1 MTEELEAR
9 LNATKKRYL
18 SDVQCKAAA
27 ARISAEMK
35 QDREGREKWG
45 DQWAAHVPIGE
56 GIFTRG
62 KKPSNL
68 IWPGELDKARP
79 VIEHLYHPEE
89 AALIIAALT
98 V

>member
-1 MTEELEAR
+1 MATKKQTETGGNPYAV
-9 LNATKKRYL
+9 KKRYL
-18 SDVQCKAAA
+18 SDAECKASAE
-27 ARISAEMK
+27 RISAEMK

-45 DQWAAHVPIGE
+45 DQWAAYVPIGE

-79 VIEHLYHPEE
+79 VIDFNS
-89 AALIIAALT
+89 
-98 V
+98 